1 MYRRRQRRLLA
12 LALEREYLLES
23 AEAELATGRPMRRET
38 LYRLA
43 GVDAEAA
50 SLGGGG
56 GLADAVRRK
65 TVPNNNR
72 GSRMRANSGGRGY
85 GKQDDFNDI
94 GYSDGGYGD
103 GGYGRGGG
111 GGGGGGY
118 PEGFDMDARRG
129 SASVSPHNAQH
140 RGRQGTGYS
149 TGPDAAATYN
159 TSGRPS
165 SNPNNPNTWER
176 NPMAE
181 QQDAGRNLHSFTFR
195 LNLSRVCHKK
205 TPCTP

>member
-65 TVPNNNR
+65 SAPNNNR
-72 GSRMRANSGGRGY
+72 GSRMRANSGGGGY
-85 GKQDDFNDI
+85 GKSDDFNDI
-94 GYSDGGYGD
+94 GYGD
-103 GGYGRGGG
+103 GGYGGG

-129 SASVSPHNAQH
+129 SAPVNPHNAQH
-140 RGRQGTGYS
+140 RGRQVGRDHVTS
-149 TGPDAAATYN
+149 T
-159 TSGRPS
+159 
-165 SNPNNPNTWER
+165 
-176 NPMAE
+176 
-181 QQDAGRNLHSFTFR
+181 
-195 LNLSRVCHKK
+195 
-205 TPCTP
+205 

>member
-56 GLADAVRRK
+56 GLEDAVRRK
-65 TVPNNNR
+65 SAPDNNR
-72 GSRMRANSGGRGY
+72 GSRMRANSSGRSY
-85 GKQDDFNDI
+85 SKSDDDFNDM
-94 GYSDGGYGD
+94 GYGD
-103 GGYGRGGG
+103 SGYGDRYGGG

-129 SASVSPHNAQH
+129 SAPVSPQYAQP
-140 RGRQGTGYS
+140 RGRQAGRSHLQLLHNGLLYAHLKVCALCEPQILFS
-149 TGPDAAATYN
+149 FLNAAAN
-159 TSGRPS
+159 CSLP
-165 SNPNNPNTWER
+165 
-176 NPMAE
+176 
-181 QQDAGRNLHSFTFR
+181 
-195 LNLSRVCHKK
+195 VKHKLGSTK
-205 TPCTP
+205 WN